1 MPSYS
6 YASLTVPVYADT
18 TQLVVKVQRDATR
31 AGDEAGKAVSRSMQ
45 KSTGAGFGAGIGSL
59 RSMARLA
66 APAMAAV
73 FGGSVLTAGVKY
85 VANLEQA
92 RIGFQTMLGS
102 AKAASSMV
110 SQLQA
115 FAAKTPFNFPDL
127 VTSSQ
132 RLIAFGFS
140 AKQVIPML
148 TAIGD
153 TAAGLGLGSEG
164 VNRITL
170 AIGQMQAKTRV
181 QSDELLQLTEA
192 GVPALRILANQYGV
206 SAAQMQ
212 KMVTAGAVSSQKAIP
227 LLLAGMEK
235 GTKGA
240 SGMTTAFGGLMAS
253 QTTTLTGLWSN
264 FVDVA
269 NQKLAAFVTPAMP
282 AIKSAVGGLT
292 DLMSGKG
299 PLAKSFSGLMRV
311 VGPVLTGLF
320 RNIGTFARQFAAS
333 LANLMPIIG
342 PVAAIL
348 GGALLLGLKAVGLIL
363 ADVIGPALKG
373 LTGFLRQNA
382 TLVLSL
388 GAAVGVLTVALNL
401 WRIGVMLAK
410 VQTQLMII
418 VTRGWAIAQGILNA
432 VLYANPIMLVV
443 AALVAL
449 GVAFYVA
456 WTRSATFRKIV
467 EAAFGAVKTVVM
479 AVVSWFAGPFTR
491 FFTVTIPGVFNAVLS
506 WVKRN
511 WPLIVGFLTG
521 PIGIAVVL
529 IIRYWTQIRNF
540 ITSTCSAIWGTVT
553 RVFTTIR
560 NFITGIAGS
569 VQRTVATWWG
579 NVVSTISGALGRAW
593 SSLAGWFSRLP
604 GQIATWGVAAVRGW
618 AKLGGDMIGGLLGG
632 ITNAMRNIASWVNRV
647 IVQPIVGA
655 VKRFFGIHS
664 PSTVMEGVGGN
675 LVAGLFTGLAHDAG
689 GIVKMV
695 FGGWPAALGGLV
707 AKGFAALTAL
717 PGKALSALGSVAG
730 KVGGWFKGLFGG
742 GGGGGVGQW
751 AGLMHAVTDM
761 LGVSSLFGVFM
772 AQMQTESGG
781 NPKAIN
787 LTDINAKMGIPS
799 KGLMQVIDPTFNA
812 YAGPFRSR
820 GIWDP
825 LANIY
830 AAVSYAIA
838 RYGARIAQVLGH
850 GHGYAGGGIVA
861 EPVAG
866 FGLRSGEPYSFAE
879 RGPELVSPLTGRA
892 PRAGAATVINI
903 YPREGQS
910 EIAIAAAVNANLH
923 WAAAGGQA

>member
-1 MPSYS
+1 
-6 YASLTVPVYADT
+6 
-18 TQLVVKVQRDATR
+18 
-31 AGDEAGKAVSRSMQ
+31 
-45 KSTGAGFGAGIGSL
+45 
-59 RSMARLA
+59 
-66 APAMAAV
+66 
-73 FGGSVLTAGVKY
+73 
-85 VANLEQA
+85 
-92 RIGFQTMLGS
+92 
-102 AKAASSMV
+102 
-110 SQLQA
+110 
-115 FAAKTPFNFPDL
+115 
-127 VTSSQ
+127 
-132 RLIAFGFS
+132 
-140 AKQVIPML
+140 
-148 TAIGD
+148 
-153 TAAGLGLGSEG
+153 
-164 VNRITL
+164 
-170 AIGQMQAKTRV
+170 
-181 QSDELLQLTEA
+181 
-192 GVPALRILANQYGV
+192 
-206 SAAQMQ
+206 MQ

-269 NQKLAAFVTPAMP
+269 NQKLAQFVTPAMP

-299 PLAKSFSGLMRV
+299 QLAKSFSGLMRV

-333 LANLMPIIG
+333 LSNLMPVIL

-401 WRIGVMLAK
+401 WRIGVMLARA
-410 VQTQLMII
+410 QTALMIV

-443 AALVAL
+443 GALVAL

-467 EAAFGAVKTVVM
+467 EAAFNGVKTVVM
-479 AVVSWFAGPFTR
+479 AVVGWFAGPFTR
-491 FFTVTIPGVFNAVLS
+491 FFTVTIPAVFNVVLS

-521 PIGIAVVL
+521 PIGLAVVL

-540 ITSTCSAIWGTVT
+540 ITTTVNAIWGVVL

-560 NFITGIAGS
+560 NFITGVAGS

-579 NVVSTISGALGRAW
+579 NVVSTVSGALGRAW
-593 SSLAGWFSRLP
+593 SALSGWFSRLP
-604 GQIATWGVAAVRGW
+604 SQIISWGAQVVTGW
-618 AKLGGDMIGGLLGG
+618 KTIGGQMVSGLLSG
-632 ITNAMRNIASWVNRV
+632 IAGAMRNIGSWLKTT
-647 IVQPIVGA
+647 IVDPIVNG

-664 PSTVMEGVGGN
+664 PSTVFQAIGGN
-675 LVAGLFTGLAHDAG
+675 MLAGLLRGLTGNVSAFAKT
-689 GIVKMV
+689 I
-695 FGGWPAALGGLV
+695 FGGFPKALGALV
-707 AKGFAALTAL
+707 SKGFAKISQL

-730 KVGGWFKGLFGG
+730 KVGGFLGRLFGG
-742 GGGGGVGQW
+742 GGGGGTGQW
-751 AGLMHAVTDM
+751 AGIMHAVTDM
-761 LGVSSLFGVFM
+761 LGVSNLFGVFM

-787 LTDINAKMGIPS
+787 LNDINAKMGIPS
-799 KGLMQVIDPTFNA
+799 KGLMQVIDPTFRA
-812 YAGPFRSR
+812 YAGPFLSR

-838 RYGARIAQVLGH
+838 RYGSRIAQVLGH
-850 GHGYAGGGIVA
+850 GHGYAGGGVVG
-861 EPVAG
+861 EPVVG
-866 FGLRSGEPYSFAE
+866 FGLRSGEAYRFAE
-879 RGPELVSPLTGRA
+879 RGPELVSPLSGRA
-892 PRAGAATVINI
+892 PAFGGGATVINV
-903 YPREGQS
+903 YPRESQS
-910 EIAIAAAVNANLH
+910 ETAIAASVNSALA
-923 WAAAGGQA
+923 WAAAGGRT